1 MKSYWSRTNRR
12 EEAEGGE
19 DNEGKRWGEGG
30 TSFRCAE
37 RTRRSSVEG
46 GNVIL

>member
-19 DNEGKRWGEGG
+19 DNEGKRWGGRGDQLPVCRENKEEFSGG
-30 TSFRCAE
+30 R
-37 RTRRSSVEG
+37 
-46 GNVIL
+46 